1 MINILKLIFFILFF
15 SSCSLSNTGGFWSNE
30 KDLKNQRLEFENLY
44 KKDELILKE
53 FNKNFEFILKKDDLK
68 INTSS
73 KIDNNDGYVLFE
85 GKLEKIQ
92 KYNFSKIKNF
102 QKLEPNLLFY
112 KRNIIFFDNK
122 GSILNFDDK
131 SKLKWKINNY
141 SKSEKKIGP
150 LISMMHNEKQIFASD
165 NLSKLYSIDVN
176 SGKVIWSKN
185 NKSPFNSEI
194 KFFDNKIFI
203 VDSNNSLNCFSA
215 VDGSLIWKHETEKSF
230 VNSSK
235 KLSILIKDKIVIFSS
250 SLGDI
255 TAVDAINGSL
265 LWQRFT
271 LNSKIYEDIMT
282 LKISN
287 LIENDNSIYF
297 SNNKNQFY
305 SLDFNTGITNWIHD
319 INSNI
324 KPAIIGNFIFTISL
338 DGHFFIIEK
347 NTGNILRITNIFSQF
362 KDKESSDMY
371 PTGFVFNSKSIFI
384 ATNIGKLIVVD
395 INSGRIKDIS
405 KIDSGLISRPFV
417 QNQSMYLVKDNS
429 IIKLN

>member
-1 MINILKLIFFILFF
+1 M
-15 SSCSLSNTGGFWSNE
+15 
-30 KDLKNQRLEFENLY
+30 
-44 KKDELILKE
+44 
-53 FNKNFEFILKKDDLK
+53 
-68 INTSS
+68 
-73 KIDNNDGYVLFE
+73 
-85 GKLEKIQ
+85 
-92 KYNFSKIKNF
+92 
-102 QKLEPNLLFY
+102 FY

-122 GSILNFDDK
+122 GSVLNFDDK

-141 SKSEKKIGP
+141 SKNEKKIGP
-150 LISMMHNEKQIFASD
+150 LISMTHNGKKIFASD
-165 NLSKLYSIDVN
+165 NLSKLYSIDIN

-185 NKSPFNSEI
+185 NKLPFNSEI

-203 VDSNNSLNCFSA
+203 IDSNNSLNCFSA

-230 VNSSK
+230 INSSK
-235 KLSILIKDKIVIFSS
+235 KLSILIKDKVIIFSN

-255 TAVDAINGSL
+255 VAVDAINGSL

-282 LKISN
+282 LKLSN
-287 LIENDNSIYF
+287 LVENDNSIYF

-338 DGHFFIIEK
+338 EGHFFIIEK

-362 KDKESSDMY
+362 KDNESSDMY

-395 INSGRIKDIS
+395 IKSGKIKNIS